1 MNESDKPEFRLLLTG
16 LVETYEPAS
25 GGMSAARM
33 RIYFEAL
40 AEHDLETVKRAVLSA
55 IREPGRAF
63 IPKPGELI
71 ALMPEDET
79 ALVAWERV
87 VFAWKTVIAKTGAYW
102 EDAVIGIAVYRI
114 GGWARL
120 LASSEDELSKWVRPK
135 FIEEYNDAKKHGASF
150 HPMRPGQ
157 EIIRCPYLAP
167 IEFIEEAQSRPA
179 IVSELA
185 KSIVKESK

>member
-1 MNESDKPEFRLLLTG
+1 MSDARL
-16 LVETYEPAS
+16 
-25 GGMSAARM
+25 
-33 RIYFEAL
+33 IKAL
-40 AEHDLETVKRAVLSA
+40 AALTEVFTPGKPLSVPALRGYRLALEPYDIAA
-55 IREPGRAF
+55 IEAACLAALREPSRAF
-63 IPKPGELI
+63 MPKPGELI

-87 VFAWKTVIAKTGAYW
+87 VFAWKTVIAKTGPYW